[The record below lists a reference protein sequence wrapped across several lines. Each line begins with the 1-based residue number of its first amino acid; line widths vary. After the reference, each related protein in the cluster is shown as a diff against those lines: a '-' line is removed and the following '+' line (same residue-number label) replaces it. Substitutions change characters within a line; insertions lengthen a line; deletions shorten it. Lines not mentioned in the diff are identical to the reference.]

1 MKNFILFLVWILTVS
16 ISYGKNAEGD
26 QKMEKQISLLKA
38 QMLTIYG
45 VDRAKQQKL
54 ELSIAVVDA
63 SGQLISFVRMDGAAL
78 VTIEVAI
85 GKAKTAAYLKAPS
98 KVFEDK
104 VNAGESAMLS
114 VPNILPLQ
122 GGIPIIVDEEVI
134 GAVGVSGA
142 SGSMDNAIA
151 ETIAN
156 YYSNQIFIH
165 NAG

>member
-1 MKNFILFLVWILTVS
+1 
-16 ISYGKNAEGD
+16 
-26 QKMEKQISLLKA
+26 MEKQISLLKA

-122 GGIPIIVDEEVI
+122 GGRGGPDRGHGE
-134 GAVGVSGA
+134 GGKG
-142 SGSMDNAIA
+142 
-151 ETIAN
+151 
-156 YYSNQIFIH
+156 
-165 NAG
+165 